1 MSIQVVLD
9 DHDLVSFRQKV
20 IDQVFHAMGKINL
33 GSLFCHSDMTLT
45 KQRHENHKEIARTV
59 ALVFVIVPL
68 WTARFCWQRLALLD
82 DQLNQMFIKANQR
95 SYAASRAA
103 GPEFFDELGP
113 ARALW
118 RSRSLSRPLPWYA
131 AEKATYGA
139 FAAFVGLRVDAAARA
154 WQSVA
159 IGDCCLFQLDAC
171 KPALRLVRAFP
182 LTRASQFGSTPF
194 LLGTAEPSAA
204 DLAAHV
210 EVCTGS
216 LREDDV
222 ILLVSD
228 ALGAY
233 LLRHEEESEPLW
245 RRVAFELRAQD
256 AFAAWVQ
263 EARENG
269 MRNDDVTLVRLVF
282 HGAAEQAGAD
292 PVGQGS
298 VTAGAGE
305 DGGDER
311 DGELA

>member
-1 MSIQVVLD
+1 MS
-9 DHDLVSFRQKV
+9 HRSSAAAVSSPW
-20 IDQVFHAMGKINL
+20 
-33 GSLFCHSDMTLT
+33 SLEAFFCPKAGNSVEEYEDAWSIRVDEASG
-45 KQRHENHKEIARTV
+45 Q
-59 ALVFVIVPL
+59 
-68 WTARFCWQRLALLD
+68 CRLAVADGATESSFAKTWANLLVE
-82 DQLNQMFIKANQR
+82 A
-95 SYAASRAA
+95 YAASRDA

-118 RSRSLSRPLPWYA
+118 RARSLSRPLPWYA

-139 FAAFVGLRVDAAARA
+139 FAALVGLSVDAAART

-194 LLGTAEPSAA
+194 LLGTTEPSAA
-204 DLAAHV
+204 ELAAHV
-210 EVCTGS
+210 QVCTGS

-245 RRVAFELRAQD
+245 RRVALDLPAQD

-263 EARENG
+263 EAREQG

-282 HGAAEQAGAD
+282 HGAAVARTGGAEKGGAGMGGQAGSGA
-292 PVGQGS
+292 VGQGD
-298 VTAGAGE
+298 TGADAGE